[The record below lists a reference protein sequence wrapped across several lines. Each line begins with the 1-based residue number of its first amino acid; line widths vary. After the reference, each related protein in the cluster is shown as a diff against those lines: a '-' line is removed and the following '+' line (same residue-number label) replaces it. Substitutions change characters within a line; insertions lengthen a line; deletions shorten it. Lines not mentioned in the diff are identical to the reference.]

1 MAKGFSKNNPLDKL
15 SGAKVT
21 PTVAVPDEVPKAAV
35 EPKTEPKKDSEIR
48 KPVQEKKKV
57 GRPVKKDVKNTC
69 RNINVAI
76 PIVLLDKWEE
86 IKVVHGSNL
95 TEYITKLIE
104 RDMDSNYE
112 HYKNIADSLKN
123 I

>member
-21 PTVAVPDEVPKAAV
+21 PIVAVPDEVPKAAV

-76 PIVLLDKWEE
+76 PIVLLDKWE
-86 IKVVHGSNL
+86 
-95 TEYITKLIE
+95 
-104 RDMDSNYE
+104 
-112 HYKNIADSLKN
+112 
-123 I
+123 